1 MTYAEQ
7 VKEAID
13 TLIDVCAYHEGC
25 NCAECEAKDLCKCTK
40 PLDLLS
46 SEKDNKVNQC
56 AKRVTTDNY
65 SYQRSAPNFR
75 PYALTQK
82 IFALN
87 RYVS

>member
-7 VKEAID
+7 VKEAIN

-46 SEKDNKVNQC
+46 SEKDNKVN
-56 AKRVTTDNY
+56 
-65 SYQRSAPNFR
+65 
-75 PYALTQK
+75 
-82 IFALN
+82 
-87 RYVS
+87 